1 MCIEYR
7 SCKAVKIS
15 EKGLELL
22 KHYEGCE
29 LTAYRCSADVL
40 TIGYGHTKGVTE
52 DMVITQE
59 EADQM
64 LQDEM
69 PEYEGYINDKVT
81 VELNQDQFDAMVCW
95 VYNLGSG
102 NLSSST
108 LLKVLNDGDYDGVPE
123 QMKRWNKAG
132 GKVLNGLI
140 KRRDSEAKLFCSE
153 EWL

>member
-1 MCIEYR
+1 M
-7 SCKAVKIS
+7 KIS
-15 EKGLELL
+15 EKGLQLL

-81 VELNQDQFDAMVCW
+81 VALNQDQFDAMVCW

-102 NLSSST
+102 NLASST
-108 LLKVLNDGDYDGVPE
+108 LLKVLNEGDYEAVPE

>member
-1 MCIEYR
+1 MN
-7 SCKAVKIS
+7 IS
-15 EKGLELL
+15 EKGLQLL

-29 LTAYRCSADVL
+29 LNAYRCSADVL

-69 PEYEGYINDKVT
+69 PEYESYINDMVT
-81 VELNQDQFDAMVCW
+81 VDLNQDQFDAMVCW

-102 NLSSST
+102 NLASST
-108 LLKVLNDGDYDGVPE
+108 LLKVLNEGDYEAVPE

>member
-1 MCIEYR
+1 
-7 SCKAVKIS
+7 VKIS

-29 LTAYRCSADVL
+29 LTAYRCSANVL

-64 LQDEM
+64 LHDEM

>member
-1 MCIEYR
+1 
-7 SCKAVKIS
+7 VNIS
-15 EKGLELL
+15 EKGLQLL

-29 LTAYRCSADVL
+29 LNAYRCSADVL

-69 PEYEGYINDKVT
+69 PEYESYINDMVT
-81 VELNQDQFDAMVCW
+81 VDLNQDQFDAMVCW

-102 NLSSST
+102 NLASST
-108 LLKVLNDGDYDGVPE
+108 LLKVLNEGDYEAVPE

>member
-1 MCIEYR
+1 
-7 SCKAVKIS
+7 VKIS

>member
-1 MCIEYR
+1 MN
-7 SCKAVKIS
+7 IS
-15 EKGLELL
+15 EKGLQLL

-29 LTAYRCSADVL
+29 LNAYRCSAGVL

-69 PEYEGYINDKVT
+69 PEYEGYINDMVT
-81 VELNQDQFDAMVCW
+81 VELNQDQFDALVCW

-102 NLSSST
+102 NLASST
-108 LLKVLNDGDYDGVPE
+108 LLKVLNEGDYEAVPE

-132 GKVLNGLI
+132 GKVLNGLT

>member
-1 MCIEYR
+1 M
-7 SCKAVKIS
+7 KIS
-15 EKGLELL
+15 EKGLQLL

-108 LLKVLNDGDYDGVPE
+108 LLKVLNEGDYEGVPE

>member
-1 MCIEYR
+1 M
-7 SCKAVKIS
+7 KIS

-29 LTAYRCSADVL
+29 LTAYRCSANVL

-64 LQDEM
+64 LHDEM